1 MKRIA
6 SFLALIL
13 FSAFTFAAVSIT
25 VSPNNV
31 DFGEVSIKGKT
42 SVEGST
48 TIDVTYSGL
57 IPYCGVVFEDD
68 AMPSDGAA
76 FWLDGT
82 NVDGWIYGGDQYTP
96 AEGNGLTLHYYADAA
111 GTYTGKIRFYSYN
124 SADDWSNEVPGTS
137 YYLTMKL
144 VVTDEAIV
152 PKTIPFERI
161 ENTSGLKDGDTI
173 IFVSEAKGAV
183 CGPLYTTY
191 LPAITEG
198 VTIDATNHKAEI
210 PETGVQMFRA
220 AKYSG
225 NWQFIY
231 PDDNEK
237 ALLLDY
243 SSNSG
248 KGAFSTT
255 YEAGKT
261 VKSWEISISNGVASV
276 IRPNDADPAYPVRF
290 NDDRFKPYKTEAT
303 GTSFAIYKKVGAAAE
318 IKSKLEIGAIDFGT
332 VELNE
337 TKEVKVNY
345 TAENLTEDIMWDITG
360 TDKALFSVSPEQS
373 TDRTSGSVTVKY
385 LGTAS
390 AVKAIDA
397 KLYALTQD
405 AALDELEKE
414 VPISITLTAST
425 IKLTK
430 IEFDGAPDSLVKGT
444 SIDLK
449 PYLKLTP
456 DNAADKSLTW
466 TVDNSYQ
473 GTVEDGVYTAKNVTG
488 NVTITATSVKVPSVS
503 ASITLMQYEP
513 KPASI
518 TLDKHEITTYI
529 GEVVTLQGTVGPEGA
544 SQDCYFTIRN
554 KDILTY
560 SKGDVT
566 GSAKLTAKAL
576 CPEGTWVVVNPKN
589 YQTILDSCLVK
600 VVPVSVEGVAFN
612 PATKELAV
620 GATYQLEPVVT
631 PASAASQYTA
641 AYESNNTVVV
651 TVDADGKVTAVAEGT
666 AEITCTL
673 GGKSGKITINV
684 VGAKFFT
691 KVTEASKMQAGDT
704 IILASTLT
712 ISSVATPA
720 AGGNP
725 NSSGNL
731 NIITEGVT
739 LTSTTAACETAMVL
753 VVGGTADNYT
763 LTLLGTTSKLAAA
776 DDKKLGTS
784 ATKNN
789 TWKFDTDGTGIIV
802 RNTTYPAKCISYN
815 SQSGMIRQYATGAN
829 VTPLYVYVRPF
840 EAPVLPDATGITL
853 DQSAYNTHVGDKDI
867 TLKATV
873 TPSDA
878 DQAVIWE
885 SSNTAVATVN
895 ESGKVHPVST
905 GTAVI
910 TAKVKSNESLK
921 AECTVNVLAW
931 TVEYVEFDITGNLN
945 LKVGEQETVTATAY
959 PIGHGFKVDY
969 YTSDEN
975 VATVTIGGVVTGVAA
990 GDAVITAKSGD
1001 KEATLNVHVTAAA
1014 VPEDK
1019 GAISV
1024 ADFLAAKDGF
1034 NIYTLTGVVANIT
1047 NTKYGN
1053 FDLIDETGKI
1063 YIYGL
1068 LNAAGEAQKFAELN
1082 VAEKDTVTLKGSY
1095 SEHNNKAQI
1104 KDALFVS
1111 VKKYVEPVGPSTAI
1125 DAVMKQGQATKVL
1138 RQGQLIIIRDDKE
1151 YNAVGKRVK

>member
-31 DFGEVSIKGKT
+31 DFGEVSIKGKSYVQGET
-42 SVEGST
+42 TLHLSWELPIYSQLIVET
-48 TIDVTYSGL
+48 LNQPAQD
-57 IPYCGVVFEDD
+57 CGF
-68 AMPSDGAA
+68 S
-76 FWLDGT
+76 
-82 NVDGWIYGGDQYTP
+82 VDGN
-96 AEGNGLTLHYYADAA
+96 AS
-111 GTYTGKIRFYSYN
+111 TYIWTGSGYST
-124 SADDWSNEVPGTS
+124 DPFITS
-137 YYLTMKL
+137 YDLPVSFTAQAVGNYSCKIHIYVYDPDNTSENIIIAEKTVNVSLS
-144 VVTDEAIV
+144 VTDEAIV

-173 IFVSEAKGAV
+173 VFVCESANEV
-183 CGPLYTTY
+183 SGPLDGAALST
-191 LPAITEG
+191 IS
-198 VTIDATNHKAEI
+198 VTLNNGKAEV
-210 PETGVQMFRA
+210 PEDGVQMF
-220 AKYSG
+220 KVKSYSG
-225 NWQFIY
+225 GWQFY
-231 PDDNEK
+231 TADADAK
-237 ALLLDY
+237 RLHLDIE
-243 SSNSG
+243 SNSG
-248 KGAFSTT
+248 KGAFT
-255 YEAGKT
+255 YADTKANAILATWG
-261 VKSWEISISNGVASV
+261 VEITNG
-276 IRPNDADPAYPVRF
+276 DAVVSRHDDDQTYPVRWVSGGTGG
-290 NDDRFKPYKTEAT
+290 RFKPYKNFT
-303 GTSFAIYKKVGAAAE
+303 GSNIALYKKAGAAAE

-337 TKEVKVNY
+337 TKEVTVNY
-345 TAENLTEDIMWDITG
+345 TAENLTEDILWDITG
-360 TDKALFSVSPEQS
+360 ADKALFSVSPEQS

-390 AVKAIDA
+390 DVKAIDA

-425 IKLTK
+425 VKLTK
-430 IEFDGAPDSLVKGT
+430 IEFVGAPDSLVKGT
-444 SIDLK
+444 SIDLR

-529 GEVVTLQGTVGPEGA
+529 GEVVTLQGIVGPEGA

-600 VVPVSVEGVAFN
+600 VVPVSVEGVAFD

-641 AYESNNTVVV
+641 AYESNNTAVA

-691 KVTEASKMQAGDT
+691 KVTDASKMQAGDT

-815 SQSGMIRQYATGAN
+815 SQSRLIRQYATGAN

-840 EAPVLPDATGITL
+840 EAPVLPAATGISL
-853 DQSAYNTHVGDKDI
+853 DQTSYETHVGDKDI

-885 SSNTAVATVN
+885 SSNTDVATVN
-895 ESGKVHPVST
+895 ESGKVHPVGA
-905 GTAVI
+905 GTAII

-931 TVEYVEFDITGNLN
+931 TVEYVEFDITGDLN
-945 LKVGEQETVTATAY
+945 LEVGGQETVTATAY
-959 PIGHGFKVDY
+959 PTGHGFKVDY
-969 YTSDEN
+969 YTSNEN
-975 VATVTIGGVVTGVAA
+975 VATVTIGGVVTAVAE

>member
-895 ESGKVHPVST
+895 ASGKVHPVST